1 MNKYLHRIIEYGVL
15 PTDDSDLRLKKL
27 ALTLMPLIIGAAAFV
42 WGIIYFLLGHPVSG
56 AIPMSYSIITVFSLG
71 YYFKTKKTQFLQF
84 SQLFLVLILP
94 FLLMWS
100 LGGFA
105 AGSMVMIWSIFA
117 PIAAMMFLDKKSTL
131 KWFTAYIC
139 LIFISVLID
148 GYLAKTVTPLSALTI
163 DIFYFL
169 NLCSASAGLY
179 LLISSS
185 VDEEQSA
192 IERLKIEQLRLAER
206 SENLNKANTN
216 LHEEIV
222 ERKRAEKELL
232 HAKEQAEVANKAKS
246 DFLSNMSHE
255 LRTPMNAILGF
266 GQLLEF
272 DNTLTDENK
281 DYVKEILNAGN
292 HLLELIN
299 EVLDLA
305 KIDSGNIYM
314 SLEQVD
320 ACHVIDECLSLVTI
334 LADKRDIT
342 FSIVGL
348 KSALVRAD
356 RTRLKQALLNLISN
370 AIKYNRQGGNVQIE
384 VKAEGADSVR
394 LLVTDT
400 GKGLTSE
407 QLSDLFKPFNR
418 INAENSGI
426 EGTGIGL
433 TITRRIVG
441 LMGGTVD
448 VKSDVDIGSTFWIE
462 LPVEYL
468 SEEPLNQHRRH
479 TNRKL
484 DSSSAST
491 AAQTV
496 LYLEDNPANL
506 MLVSKIIG
514 RRKHVH
520 LVTAHTPE
528 LGIEMALK
536 HKPELILLDINMPGM
551 DGYQVLK
558 ILKADNSLQTIPV
571 VAITANA
578 EPRDIKRGMGAG
590 FTDYITKPI
599 DVIRFYAILDKL
611 LGVNK

>member
-206 SENLNKANTN
+206 SENLNRANTN

-384 VKAEGADSVR
+384 VKAEGADRVR

>member
-84 SQLFLVLILP
+84 SQLLLVLILP

-148 GYLAKTVTPLSALTI
+148 DYLAKTVTPLSALTI

-206 SENLNKANTN
+206 SENLNRANTN

-305 KIDSGNIYM
+305 KIDSGAIYL

-370 AIKYNRQGGNVQIE
+370 AIKYNRQGGSVQIE
-384 VKAEGADSVR
+384 VKAEGADRVR

-407 QLSDLFKPFNR
+407 QLSYLFKPFNR

-558 ILKADNSLQTIPV
+558 ILKADNSLRTIPV